1 LCTSIDCLAGDHK
14 KPTHLNTDALCMFVI
29 GTNRGHILKVT
40 QDKSSGKKIE
50 GNNNVNFF
58 DN

>member
-1 LCTSIDCLAGDHK
+1 
-14 KPTHLNTDALCMFVI
+14 MFVI
-29 GTNRGHILKVT
+29 GTNKGHILKVT